1 MPPIFSKVALPLL
14 SAFGFYVTYGLSF
27 RNGTFALIEK
37 AAEKFQLPNSN
48 FALRTTFTGV
58 GPIDNQLRVLL
69 SFFWPV
75 VNGDYPDVSLRCLRF
90 AGSAGAAW
98 LIVMMEA
105 LRRGNQG
112 TAIS

>member
-1 MPPIFSKVALPLL
+1 MPVFSKIALPLL

-27 RNGTFALIEK
+27 RNGTFDLVGK
-37 AAEKFQLPNSN
+37 AAENFQLPESN
-48 FALRTTFTGV
+48 FTLRTTFTGL
-58 GPIDNQLRVLL
+58 GPIDKQLRALL

-75 VNGDYPDVSLRCLRF
+75 VSGGYPDASLRTARF
-90 AGSAGAAW
+90 AGQVGAAW
-98 LIVMMEA
+98 MVVLMEA